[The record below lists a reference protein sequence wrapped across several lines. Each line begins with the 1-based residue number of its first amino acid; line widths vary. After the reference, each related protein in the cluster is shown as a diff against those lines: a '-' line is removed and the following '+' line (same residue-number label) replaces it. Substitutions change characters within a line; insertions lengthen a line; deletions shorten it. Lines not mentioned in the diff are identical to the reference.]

1 MVRVRWASVVAATA
15 AVAVL
20 AGCQSMVY
28 KAWET
33 VGVEKRDLLVDR
45 VEDARDAQADAGE
58 QFQTTLER
66 FRSVVEFDGGDLEK
80 LYSRLNGEYE
90 DSVTRA
96 ERVRERI
103 AAVEDVAGALFRE
116 WEGELEEYSSA
127 ELRNQSRRMLDQTR
141 TRYRD
146 MLAAMQRAE
155 RSIPPVLDSF
165 QDQVLFL
172 KHNLNARA
180 VASIRSELTTIERET
195 ADLLAAMQNS
205 IAEADAFIESLQSG
219 E

>member
-1 MVRVRWASVVAATA
+1 MALVAATE
-15 AVAVL
+15 AVALL

-45 VEDARDAQADAGE
+45 VEDARDAQADASA
-58 QFQTTLER
+58 QFQTTLMR
-66 FRSVVEFDGGDLEK
+66 FRSVVGFDGGDLEK
-80 LYSRLNGEYE
+80 LYRRLNDDYE

-96 ERVRERI
+96 ERVRARI
-103 AAVEDVAGALFRE
+103 ASVEDVADALFRE

-127 ELRNQSRRMLDQTR
+127 ALRNQSRRMLDQTR
-141 TRYRD
+141 FRYRD
-146 MLAAMQRAE
+146 MLSAMQRAE
-155 RSIPPVLDSF
+155 RSIQPVLDSF

-195 ADLLAAMQNS
+195 ADLLAAMQDS
-205 IAEADAFIESLQSG
+205 IAEADAFIESLKSG
-219 E
+219 R

>member
-1 MVRVRWASVVAATA
+1 M
-15 AVAVL
+15 VL

-58 QFQTTLER
+58 QFQTTLEQ

-80 LYSRLNGEYE
+80 LYNRLNGEYE

-116 WEGELEEYSSA
+116 WEGELEQYSSA

-155 RSIPPVLDSF
+155 RSIQPVLDSF

-195 ADLLAAMQNS
+195 ADLLAAMQSS

>member
-15 AVAVL
+15 AVVVL

-103 AAVEDVAGALFRE
+103 AEVEDVAGALFRE
-116 WEGELEEYSSA
+116 WEAELEEYSSA

-155 RSIPPVLDSF
+155 RSIQPVLDSF